1 MRKRQIQDRHLK
13 EKLSNI
19 KKVSILQEISTVIS
33 KSMLCKG
40 NLKKIIGKQILAQ
53 EPLLLDFMFKINFK
67 NLPNMK
73 NVNLFD
79 NATGEKV
86 KCKQAPS
93 EKTV

>member
-1 MRKRQIQDRHLK
+1 
-13 EKLSNI
+13 
-19 KKVSILQEISTVIS
+19 
-33 KSMLCKG
+33 MLCKG

-79 NATGEKV
+79 NAT
-86 KCKQAPS
+86 
-93 EKTV
+93 